1 LDKKKTKK
9 KLELKRQGV
18 RQLTPAEM
26 SQAAGG
32 IVWTT
37 TVTVTTV
44 IIDPEPA
51 H

>member
-1 LDKKKTKK
+1 MENVNKKK
-9 KLELKRQGV
+9 KLELKRQDI

-32 IVWTT
+32 WIWTI
-37 TVTVTTV
+37 TVT
-44 IIDPEPA
+44 IIFIPTPA